1 MIALDTNILV
11 YAFDNAYPEKRDV
24 CKKLVSNIFMGKQKG
39 VVTNQILA
47 EFSAVVT
54 RKMERPLTKDEARS
68 IVGAILSS
76 ENWIVFDYNGETVL
90 CALNA
95 TKPFWDALIIE
106 TLKQHGISKIVTE
119 NTRHFEGS
127 GITVINPF

>member
-1 MIALDTNILV
+1 MKFMIALDTNILV

-24 CKKLVSNIFMGKQKG
+24 CKKLVSNIFNGKQKG

-68 IVGAILSS
+68 IIGAIVSS
-76 ENWIVFDYNGETVL
+76 GNWVIFDYNAETVL
-90 CALNA
+90 RALSNA
-95 TKPFWDALIIE
+95 KPFWDGLPNLLLQFSLSPYFI
-106 TLKQHGISKIVTE
+106 
-119 NTRHFEGS
+119 
-127 GITVINPF
+127 